1 MLDGQ
6 PWARSWPAFLKAIN
20 DPNDSSVRQY
30 IANAAAWASGS
41 GAEGGFLVP
50 EVLRSQVMAYMT
62 RGDHA
67 TAGDGAADVVAAAA
81 GADPG

>member
-6 PWARSWPAFLKAIN
+6 PWARSWAAFLRAVN
-20 DPNDSSVRQY
+20 DPRDSRARTF
-30 IANAAAWASGS
+30 IANAAMGERV

-50 EVLRSQVMAYMT
+50 EVLRAQVLSYMT
-62 RGDHA
+62 RGDRPA
-67 TAGDGAADVVAAAA
+67 AGDGAADVVAAAA